1 MRMSISEPLPR
12 TGGFTLIEVLV
23 VVTIIALLV
32 SLVAVKLAPDARQ
45 SLGDEGAQL
54 AHLGFY
60 TASPAALLTHARHE
74 AIATGAPL
82 AWQRTEVGYQ
92 FLQRGPD
99 RKWQPIAD
107 DASLRART
115 LPTGVSFASIETPA
129 TASRGSQTVILLP
142 TGIADP
148 FRITLMLGEHRVRV
162 TSDGA
167 TAPSLE
173 YFGN

>member
-1 MRMSISEPLPR
+1 MSISEPLPR

-54 AHLGFY
+54 A
-60 TASPAALLTHARHE
+60 ALLTHARHE

-82 AWQRTEVGYQ
+82 AWQRTEAGYQ

-173 YFGN
+173 HFGN

>member
-1 MRMSISEPLPR
+1 MRLPATR
-12 TGGFTLIEVLV
+12 SPAQHGFTLIEVLV

-54 AHLGFY
+54 A
-60 TASPAALLTHARHE
+60 ALLTHARHE

-82 AWQRTEVGYQ
+82 AWQRTEAGYQ

-107 DASLRART
+107 DGEG
-115 LPTGVSFASIETPA
+115 PGI
-129 TASRGSQTVILLP
+129 
-142 TGIADP
+142 TGISCEDQA
-148 FRITLMLGEHRVRV
+148 
-162 TSDGA
+162 A
-167 TAPSLE
+167 A
-173 YFGN
+173 

>member
-12 TGGFTLIEVLV
+12 TRGFTLIEMLV
-23 VVTIIALLV
+23 VVTITALLV

-54 AHLGFY
+54 A
-60 TASPAALLTHARHE
+60 ALLTHARHE

-82 AWQRTEVGYQ
+82 AWQRTEAGYQ

-99 RKWQPIAD
+99 RKWQPIAG

-115 LPTGVSFASIETPA
+115 LPTGVSVASIETPA
-129 TASRGSQTVILLP
+129 TASRGNQPVILLP

-148 FRITLMLGEHRVRV
+148 FRITLMLGEYRVRV

-173 YFGN
+173 YSGN

>member
-32 SLVAVKLAPDARQ
+32 SLATVKLLPDARQ
-45 SLGDEGAQL
+45 SVVYEGAQL
-54 AHLGFY
+54 
-60 TASPAALLTHARHE
+60 AALLTHARHE

-82 AWQRTEVGYQ
+82 AWQRTEAGYQ

-99 RKWQPIAD
+99 RKWQPIAGD
-107 DASLRART
+107 TSLRART
-115 LPTGVSFASIETPA
+115 LPTGVSVASIETPA
-129 TASRGSQTVILLP
+129 TASRGNQTVILLP

-148 FRITLMLGEHRVRV
+148 FRITLMLGEHRVQV

-173 YFGN
+173 YSAN

>member
-54 AHLGFY
+54 A
-60 TASPAALLTHARHE
+60 ALLTHARHE

-82 AWQRTEVGYQ
+82 AWQRTEAGYQ

-115 LPTGVSFASIETPA
+115 LPTGVSVASIETPA

-173 YFGN
+173 YSGN

>member
-1 MRMSISEPLPR
+1 MSISEPLPR

-54 AHLGFY
+54 A
-60 TASPAALLTHARHE
+60 ALLTHARHE

-82 AWQRTEVGYQ
+82 AWQRTEAGYQ

-148 FRITLMLGEHRVRV
+148 FRITLMLGEYRVRV

-173 YFGN
+173 YSGN

>member
-54 AHLGFY
+54 A
-60 TASPAALLTHARHE
+60 ALLTHARHE

-82 AWQRTEVGYQ
+82 AWQRTEAGYQ

-148 FRITLMLGEHRVRV
+148 FRITLMLGEYRVRV

-173 YFGN
+173 YSGN

>member
-23 VVTIIALLV
+23 VVTIIARLV

-54 AHLGFY
+54 A
-60 TASPAALLTHARHE
+60 ALLTHARHE

-82 AWQRTEVGYQ
+82 AWQRTAAGYQ

-99 RKWQPIAD
+99 RKWQPMAD
-107 DASLRART
+107 DPSLRART

>member
-23 VVTIIALLV
+23 VVTIIALLI

-54 AHLGFY
+54 
-60 TASPAALLTHARHE
+60 AALLTHARHE

-82 AWQRTEVGYQ
+82 AWQRTEAGYQ

-129 TASRGSQTVILLP
+129 TASRGSQTVSLLP

>member
-54 AHLGFY
+54 
-60 TASPAALLTHARHE
+60 AALLTHARHE

-173 YFGN
+173 YLGN

>member
-54 AHLGFY
+54 A
-60 TASPAALLTHARHE
+60 ALLTHARHE

-82 AWQRTEVGYQ
+82 AWQRTEAGYQ

-115 LPTGVSFASIETPA
+115 LPTGVSFASIETPT

>member
-54 AHLGFY
+54 A
-60 TASPAALLTHARHE
+60 ALLTHARHE

-82 AWQRTEVGYQ
+82 AWQRTEAGYQ

-129 TASRGSQTVILLP
+129 TASRGSQTVILLA

-148 FRITLMLGEHRVRV
+148 FRITLMLGEYRARV

-167 TAPSLE
+167 TAPPLE
-173 YFGN
+173 YSGN

>member
-54 AHLGFY
+54 A
-60 TASPAALLTHARHE
+60 ALLTHARHE

-82 AWQRTEVGYQ
+82 AWQRTEAGYQ